1 MANKKHYQKFRNIM
15 PLLDDTEE
23 EPEENALIRRHNNV
37 IYYFT
42 DVCAENIL
50 TLFTLI
56 QEAREY
62 CIANNLDTMYIHIQ
76 SEGGCLFSGLNA
88 MEYISNVRD
97 VKVCGVVCGC
107 VASAATL
114 MMLGCAYI
122 QMYEYS
128 FLLIHQLSTA
138 IDFGRFNELK
148 DELKNSEKLNDSLK
162 RIYKRYTGLT
172 DKKLEELFSKEM
184 YLDSEECLYFQIVDE
199 II

>member
-1 MANKKHYQKFRNIM
+1 MNYFPR
-15 PLLDDTEE
+15 LEDTEE
-23 EPEENALIRRHNNV
+23 EPEENPLIRRHNNI

-50 TLFTLI
+50 TLFTLME
-56 QEAREY
+56 EAREY
-62 CIANNLDTMYIHIQ
+62 CITNHIDTMYIHIQ

-88 MEYISNVRD
+88 MEHIANIRD
-97 VKVCGVVCGC
+97 VQVCGVVCGC

-114 MMLGCAYI
+114 LLLGCSYV

-128 FLLIHQLSTA
+128 FLLIHQLSTS

-148 DELKNSEKLNDSLK
+148 DELKNNEKLNESLK

-172 DKKLEELFSKEM
+172 DKKLEELFTKEM
-184 YLDSEECLYFQIVDE
+184 YLDAQECLRFEIVNE
-199 II
+199 VI